1 MKFRSLKSL
10 LLFIIVFS
18 GILYGQNEF
27 RLQPGTIIVAVEGD
41 RAKELLKTED
51 EYTAVLS
58 KFDLMSKCLTK
69 SDSVKVQD
77 YLDNA
82 ANTVK
87 KWDESYIESL
97 KKTVESVSK
106 KISSL
111 GLNIKMP
118 DKIEV
123 ILSDM
128 SNEGGASG
136 YTRANYIVL
145 PVGNISESTFIH
157 ELFHIFSRYDKIM
170 SEKVYNTI
178 GFKKCNEVPYP
189 PEIADMR
196 ISNPDAPFNNYYI
209 TLKYNDKPIDAM
221 LVLFS
226 GRQYTGGSFFGYMQ
240 LGLLVVE
247 GDDTNK
253 KAVYE
258 NGKPLILKLKEVK
271 GFYEQTGRNTSY
283 NIHAEELS
291 ADHFVMLLNREEGI
305 PDKHL
310 IDAMKKIMTEN

>member
-82 ANTVK
+82 VKTVK

-145 PVGNISESTFIH
+145 PEGNISESTFIH
-157 ELFHIFSRYDKIM
+157 ELFHIFSRYDNIM

-178 GFKKCNEVPYP
+178 RFKN
-189 PEIADMR
+189 
-196 ISNPDAPFNNYYI
+196 
-209 TLKYNDKPIDAM
+209 
-221 LVLFS
+221 
-226 GRQYTGGSFFGYMQ
+226 
-240 LGLLVVE
+240 
-247 GDDTNK
+247 
-253 KAVYE
+253 
-258 NGKPLILKLKEVK
+258 
-271 GFYEQTGRNTSY
+271 
-283 NIHAEELS
+283 
-291 ADHFVMLLNREEGI
+291 
-305 PDKHL
+305 
-310 IDAMKKIMTEN
+310 AMKSLIRRK